1 VNTCMCLRSSGQN
14 NFWPRCLAC
23 CSSHFRSS
31 IVFRSFNIRSPAGSQ
46 SQDEKY
52 PFSAIDAK
60 LFWILVVCRVLC
72 AKVVGV
78 TASEGF
84 LV

>member
-1 VNTCMCLRSSGQN
+1 M
-14 NFWPRCLAC
+14 
-23 CSSHFRSS
+23 
-31 IVFRSFNIRSPAGSQ
+31 FRSFNIRSPAGSQ